1 MFSMTQLVRRAA
13 QTNGKV
19 VATIDGER
27 SQTWSE
33 FAHKIACFA
42 NGLQQL
48 GIGSDGCVAMLA
60 LNSDRYFEFMFAT
73 PWAGG
78 VFQPVNTRLAGP
90 EVVYWLN
97 DSEASV
103 LIVARNFVPMVAE
116 IRKQLQHVK
125 HIIFVD

>member
-78 VFQPVNTRLAGP
+78 VFQPVNTRLA
-90 EVVYWLN
+90 
-97 DSEASV
+97 
-103 LIVARNFVPMVAE
+103 
-116 IRKQLQHVK
+116 RKWFTGLTTPK
-125 HIIFVD
+125 PAC